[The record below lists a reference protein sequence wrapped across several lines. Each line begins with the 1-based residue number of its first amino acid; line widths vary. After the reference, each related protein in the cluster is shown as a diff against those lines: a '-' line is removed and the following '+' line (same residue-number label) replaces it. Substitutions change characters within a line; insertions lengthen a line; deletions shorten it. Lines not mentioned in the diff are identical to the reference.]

1 MFKFVPLKRARL
13 NMIKKLLIFL
23 LIISPIFA
31 SAQYRNSSK
40 KRSSVRTGNSFAKRK
55 KPRPEFIIGA
65 GASNFLGEL
74 GGANQI
80 GTFFVRDLEF
90 KATRPSAQIA
100 IRYKFNN
107 RFAVK
112 GGFYYQLLNG
122 SDKLTKEPFRNN
134 RNLSF
139 RSNVLE
145 VSGQL
150 EFFITK
156 EQQGSRY
163 KIKNAKGLKN
173 YDFQAYL
180 FAGVGGFYFNPQAKY
195 RGNWENLQPLGT
207 EGQGLADGPGKKYS
221 RFSVC
226 IPYGI
231 GVKEAITKEFALGLE
246 IGIRKTF
253 TDYIDDVSG
262 VYYDN
267 AALRAARGDMA
278 ADLADPSLL
287 NMPAE
292 LGGNSIGGIQSGAGQ
307 VRGHSNHKD
316 AYMFMNITLSY
327 KIPAK
332 RRTRSKF

>member
-1 MFKFVPLKRARL
+1 ML
-13 NMIKKLLIFL
+13 KKLLIFL
-23 LIISPIFA
+23 LIISPIVA
-31 SAQYRNSSK
+31 SAQYKNSSK
-40 KRSSVRTGNSFAKRK
+40 KKSSVRTGSSFAKRK
-55 KPRPEFIIGA
+55 KPRPEFIIGI

-90 KATRPSAQIA
+90 KATRPSAQVA
-100 IRYKFNN
+100 IRYKFHN

-112 GGFYYQLLNG
+112 GGYYYQLLSGN
-122 SDKLTKEPFRNN
+122 DKLTQEPFRNN
-134 RNLSF
+134 RNLHF
-139 RSNVLE
+139 RSSVHE

-156 EQQGSRY
+156 EQQGARY
-163 KIKNAKGLKN
+163 QIKNAKGVKN
-173 YDFQAYL
+173 YNFQAYA
-180 FAGVGGFYFNPQAKY
+180 FVGVGGIFYNPQARY
-195 RGNWENLQPLGT
+195 RGAWVNLQPLGT
-207 EGQGLADGPGKKYS
+207 EGQGLPGGPKAYS
-221 RFSVC
+221 RFSVV

-231 GVKEAITKEFALGLE
+231 GVKDAINKEWSIGLE

-253 TDYIDDVSG
+253 TDYMDDVSG

-267 AALRAARGDMA
+267 DAIRAAKGDMA

-287 NMPAE
+287 NMPE
-292 LGGNSIGGIQSGAGQ
+292 SLGGNANGGWQSAPGE
-307 VRGHSNHKD
+307 VRGHSNRKD
-316 AYMFMNITLSY
+316 AYMFINVTISY

>member
-1 MFKFVPLKRARL
+1 
-13 NMIKKLLIFL
+13 MIKKLLIFL
-23 LIISPIFA
+23 LIISPFVA
-31 SAQYRNSSK
+31 SAQYQNSSK
-40 KRSSVRTGNSFAKRK
+40 KKSSVRTGNSFAKRK
-55 KPRPEFIIGA
+55 KPRPEFIVGVGA
-65 GASNFLGEL
+65 ANFLGEL

-80 GTFFVRDLEF
+80 GTFFVKDLEF

-107 RFAVK
+107 RMAVK
-112 GGFYYQLLNG
+112 GGVYYQLLNG
-122 SDKLTKEPFRNN
+122 SDKLTKEPYRHN

-139 RSNVLE
+139 RANVIEL
-145 VSGQL
+145 SGQF
-150 EFFITK
+150 EFFLTK

-163 KIKNAKGLKN
+163 KIKNAKGVKN

-180 FAGVGGFYFNPQAKY
+180 FLGVGGFYFNPQAKY
-195 RGNWENLQPLGT
+195 KGRWENLQPLGT
-207 EGQGLADGPGKKYS
+207 EGQGLPGGPTKKYS

-231 GVKEAITKEFALGLE
+231 GLKEAITKEWAVGLE

-287 NMPAE
+287 SMPIE
-292 LGGNSIGGIQSGAGQ
+292 YGGNSNGGIQGGAGQ

-316 AYMFMNITLSY
+316 AYMFMNITVSY
-327 KIPAK
+327 KIPSK